1 MRLSVKQRRHLPII
15 FNFLMLG
22 ILFGI
27 AIAVTLQHEISL
39 FAFKRGALMGFL
51 ISFFSVLGNYSFLI
65 YFRKLPF
72 SLYILIK
79 TVYFSLIGITIVL
92 LGIRTLGEQPPGF
105 ERSTIVVII
114 VFFTLLISLFFNLIL
129 FFQRMIGVDVLRSF
143 LTGKYHKPREEIR
156 IFMFLD
162 LVSST
167 EIAEKIGALKFHNF
181 LNEVFYDITNAILNT
196 GGEIYKYVG
205 DEIIVNW
212 KKEVGLKNNHCVEMF
227 FEVKKLLDE
236 NASKY
241 KLKYNVLPNF
251 RAGLHMGKVIVG
263 ELGDYKREIS
273 FLGDTVNTAARIM
286 DISKKEKKELIVSEK
301 ILQQLSLPQKYH
313 KEYMGPIE
321 LRGKKEKVELYY
333 IYAKS
338 TDAVSN

>member
-1 MRLSVKQRRHLPII
+1 MRLTVKQKRHLPVI
-15 FNFLMLG
+15 FNFLALG
-22 ILFGI
+22 VLFGI
-27 AIAVTLQHEISL
+27 SIAVTLQNEISL

-51 ISFFSVLGNYSFLI
+51 ISFFSILGNYSFLL

-72 SLYILIK
+72 SVYILIK
-79 TVYFSLIGITIVL
+79 TIYFSLIGVTIVL
-92 LGIRTLGEQPPGF
+92 IGIQTIGERPPGF
-105 ERSTIVVII
+105 NRSTIVVII

-143 LTGKYHKPREEIR
+143 LSGKYHKPREEIR

-167 EIAEKIGALKFHNF
+167 EIAEKIGSLKFHNF
-181 LNEVFYDITNAILNT
+181 LNEVFYDITNAILNA

-212 KKEVGLKNNHCVEMF
+212 KKDIGLKDNHCVEMF
-227 FEVKKLLDE
+227 FDVKRILIE
-236 NASKY
+236 NAPKYNSKY
-241 KLKYNVLPNF
+241 KVLPNF

-273 FLGDTVNTAARIM
+273 FLGDTVNTTARIQ
-286 DISKKEKKELIVSEK
+286 DTSKKEKKGLLVSEK
-301 ILQQLSLPQKYH
+301 ILKQLSVPQKYH
-313 KEYMGPIE
+313 TEYLGPIE
-321 LRGKKEKVELYY
+321 LRGKKEKVELYHVY
-333 IYAKS
+333 ERQ
-338 TDAVSN
+338 

>member
-1 MRLSVKQRRHLPII
+1 MGLSIKQKRHLPII

-22 ILFGI
+22 ILFGV

-65 YFRKLPF
+65 YLRKLPF

-79 TVYFSLIGITIVL
+79 TVYFSLIGVTIVL

-105 ERSTIVVII
+105 DRSTIVVII

-143 LTGKYHKPREEIR
+143 LTGKYHKPREEER

-162 LVSST
+162 LISST
-167 EIAEKIGALKFHNF
+167 EIAEKIGSLKFHNF
-181 LNEVFYDITNAILNT
+181 LNEVFYDITSAILNA

-212 KKEVGLKNNHCVEMF
+212 KKEVGLKNNNCIEMF
-227 FEVKKLLDE
+227 FEVKHTLKQ

-241 KLKYNVLPNF
+241 HSRYNVLPNF
-251 RAGLHMGKVIVG
+251 RAGLHIGNVIVG

-273 FLGDTVNTAARIM
+273 FLGDTVNTAARIQDM
-286 DISKKEKKELIVSEK
+286 SKKEKKGLIVSEK
-301 ILQQLSLPQKYH
+301 ILKQLSLPQKYY
-313 KEYMGPIE
+313 KEYLGPIE
-321 LRGKKEKVELYY
+321 LRGKSEKVELYH
-333 IYAKS
+333 IY
-338 TDAVSN
+338 V